1 MNIFRRQLSSGH
13 ETLFFSTDIH
23 SHVCPG
29 IDDGSPSP
37 ERSVEIVEGMAS
49 LGIRKMIVTPHVA
62 AEMFENDSHI
72 ITRAH
77 ERLRRALA
85 DAGVVMPTQVSAEYR
100 IDELTL
106 SQLEAGDVL
115 PLPGNYLLVECPWM
129 QEPVNLEGFLFDVQN
144 RFGFRPILAHPERY
158 PYFQANRSRYADIRR
173 LGVLFQT
180 NLLSLAGYYDK
191 ACRATAEWLLEHE
204 MVDLIGS
211 DAHRRSHVIAIDTY
225 VRSSSYLR
233 LYNRRE
239 AIQNDALFGGPVPEN
254 QNI

>member
-13 ETLFFSTDIH
+13 EKLFFSTDIH

-37 ERSVEIVEGMAS
+37 EHSVEIVEGMAS

-62 AEMFENDSHI
+62 EEMFENDSRI
-72 ITRAH
+72 ITQAH
-77 ERLRRALA
+77 ERLRNALA
-85 DAGVVMPTQVSAEYR
+85 DAGVDMPTGVSAEYR
-100 IDELTL
+100 IDELTI

-115 PLPGNYLLVECPWM
+115 PLPGNYLLVECPWL
-129 QEPVNLEGFLFDVQN
+129 QEPVNLEGFFFDLQN
-144 RFGFRPILAHPERY
+144 RFGYRPILAHPERY
-158 PYFQANRSRYADIRR
+158 PYLQANRSRYTDIRR

-180 NLLSLAGYYDK
+180 NILSLAGYYDK
-191 ACRATAEWLLEHE
+191 ACRSTAEWLLDHE
-204 MVDLIGS
+204 MVDLLGS
-211 DAHRRSHVIAIDTY
+211 DAHRRSHVIAIDAY

-239 AIQNDALFGGPVPEN
+239 LIQNDTLFGNQALEI